1 MINSTNTIE
10 SIEYRADRL
19 AIAYMQ
25 GHYDISKLS
34 SFDYINEFMKV
45 QSDFKQVLSNAK
57 R

>member
-34 SFDYINEFMKV
+34 SFEYLNEFMKV
-45 QSDFKQVLSNAK
+45 QSDFKQVLSKSK

>member
-1 MINSTNTIE
+1 MVNSSNTIE

-34 SFDYINEFMKV
+34 SADYLVKFMTV
-45 QSDFKQVLSNAK
+45 QNDFKQVLSKAK